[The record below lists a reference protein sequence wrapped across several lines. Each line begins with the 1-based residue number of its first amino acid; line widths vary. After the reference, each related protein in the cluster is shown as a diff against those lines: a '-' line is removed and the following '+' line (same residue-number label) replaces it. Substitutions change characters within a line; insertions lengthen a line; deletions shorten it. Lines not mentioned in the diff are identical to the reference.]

1 MIPRPLTQCTSKRH
15 FEPFE
20 RKVLKL
26 TFEIG
31 LHLQEFQAQHLCV
44 GDKWIGPAVSDP
56 DRLVNEVVSLRR
68 LLGYRVDGVLEDLP
82 LSACYEPGC

>member
-1 MIPRPLTQCTSKRH
+1 
-15 FEPFE
+15 
-20 RKVLKL
+20 
-26 TFEIG
+26 
-31 LHLQEFQAQHLCV
+31 V